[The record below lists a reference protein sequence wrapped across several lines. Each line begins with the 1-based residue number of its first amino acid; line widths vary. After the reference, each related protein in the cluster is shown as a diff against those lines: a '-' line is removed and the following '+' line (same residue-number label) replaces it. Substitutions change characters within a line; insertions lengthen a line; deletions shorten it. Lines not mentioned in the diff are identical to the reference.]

1 VVAGAILLAILAVA
15 ALVWF
20 ATPGPVAPRVPFA
33 EDQGRR
39 RMEVQEAFRPRKVRP
54 AQNIDEG
61 LQVLFTDLGAALRA
75 RDGERVLRHFNTNR
89 MVEELKAQNVLPFGG
104 VRNPQQFAA
113 GMRQGMKQSLANH
126 NSLLAYTSFEIRSVK
141 KLLDHEAVVIVR
153 HRDGSLTSKMRWWV
167 TGRSGTWQVYDFE
180 DLDTGL
186 RVSTIIGVITAGGFN
201 NLGETM
207 RGINGLRDA
216 SEALL
221 KEDLDTAERKLKE
234 IADIQL
240 PKQIAAVR
248 FLATAAVQVGRG
260 DFKTALGTL
269 DKAQASHPDMPAV
282 DLLRGVALNGLGQ
295 HDKALKHLE
304 AYRDLLGEDDVV
316 CLQLGEALRA
326 TGRFPEARTAFR
338 KALDDNPK
346 NADALGGL
354 LRVLGPED
362 SREDVGRRFA
372 KLDKPREHFPALA
385 EELKERADGPGME
398 QLVQAMRQIDPQ
410 CPGLAYYHFLAA
422 AWNGRTDQAIP
433 RFRAALAGEKD
444 PRKRQNYTEEFLRA
458 MLRGGKPLEAY
469 AAAGDPRQAFRI
481 LAAAL
486 KGSYQ
491 EDTLRE
497 LLAAHARKAPD
508 DPLLPFYQGELYV
521 REERYPLAD
530 RTFAGGMAHP
540 PDQIALD
547 EFRASR
553 VLARYHT
560 GRGLSA
566 YREIGPKGAT
576 FRQLASLYF
585 HDRNDA
591 QLQAL
596 LDEHARADPNDVEV
610 LQYRSRMD
618 IRANR
623 VARGI
628 TQFKAAWR
636 KEKQAEARERLVSEF
651 LYAMLE
657 VGKPVEAYWAAPDSR
672 YAFQVLAESL
682 LEEEKFKDLGRI
694 LDVHRRRYADDP
706 WLPFYTGSRHAE
718 EKAWDKAIVALREAY
733 QKAGADLRPRFR
745 WAYVNALYQRGR
757 VLQAYR
763 EVPPRKD
770 TFNQLANQLLADRKA
785 AVLEQLLEAHLPH
798 AKGDPSVFF
807 TMARARLLAKNYAG
821 AANLL
826 HQAYEKQPLDY
837 QKRWY
842 VTQFVGEMAAVGK
855 GFEAYR
861 TAPDT
866 ALAFDTLAR
875 DLVLSKKIKELESL
889 VEVHGKRFA
898 DSPLYL
904 FYRGEAAL
912 LHGNGR
918 EAERHFAAALAKA
931 PAAQR
936 WQFRNGL
943 YRARIKMGDVLRTYK
958 EFAAEAR
965 LFETLAQ
972 LCVRENNPGQL
983 EALLGERRKARPE
996 DRSLPSWGLELLWL
1010 KKDYEGAY
1018 KVLTGPHKELLA
1030 GPRYRWKRDDYLVRC
1045 LVKLGKT
1052 KEAVKEAAALA
1063 GKGRVGQVLVLL
1075 GHAAAGDVKQVIAA
1089 VEKARP
1095 GRINLAACYRDPDLG
1110 PLLRSEAFK
1119 AFRDRFPEPKGPT
1132 GRAKHEEDDD

>member
-1 VVAGAILLAILAVA
+1 VAILAVA

-20 ATPGPVAPRVPFA
+20 ASPGPVAPRVPFA
-33 EDQGRR
+33 EDQGLR
-39 RMEVQEAFRPRKVRP
+39 RMEVQEAFRARKVRP
-54 AQNIDEG
+54 AQDIDNG
-61 LQVLFTDLGAALRA
+61 LKVLFTDLGVALRA
-75 RDGERVLRHFNTNR
+75 RDGERVLRHFNTDR

-141 KLLDHEAVVIVR
+141 KLPDHEAVVIVR

-180 DLDTGL
+180 DLDTGM

-207 RGINGLRDA
+207 RAVNGLRDA
-216 SEALL
+216 TEALL
-221 KEDLDTAERKLKE
+221 KEDLDTADRKLKE
-234 IADIQL
+234 IAAIQL
-240 PKQIAAVR
+240 PKQISAVR
-248 FLATAAVQVGRG
+248 FLATAAVQIGRG

-269 DKAQASHPDMPAV
+269 DQAQASHPDMPAV

-304 AYRDLLGEDDVV
+304 TYRDLLGEDDVV

-326 TGRFPEARTAFR
+326 TGRFPEACTAFR
-338 KALDDNPK
+338 KALDYNPK

-354 LRVLGPED
+354 LRALGPED
-362 SREDVGRRFA
+362 SREDVGRRFR
-372 KLDKPREHFPALA
+372 KLDNPREHFPNLA
-385 EELKERADGPGME
+385 EELKERADGLGME
-398 QLVQAMRQIDPQ
+398 QLVQAMRQIDPR
-410 CPGLAYYHFLAA
+410 CPGLEYYHFLAS
-422 AWNGRTDQAIP
+422 AWNGRADQAIP

-444 PRKRQNYTEEFLRA
+444 PKKRHDYIEEFLRA

-469 AAAGDPRQAFRI
+469 AAIGDPRQAFRI

-486 KGSYQ
+486 KGYFQ

-497 LLAAHARKAPD
+497 LLATHARKSPD

-530 RTFAGGMAHP
+530 RTFAAGMAHP
-540 PDQIALD
+540 PDQITLD

-585 HDRNDA
+585 HDRNDT

-596 LDEHARADPNDVEV
+596 LDEHARIDPNDVEL
-610 LQYRSRMD
+610 LQYGSRMH

-628 TQFKAAWR
+628 TLFKAAWR
-636 KEKQAEARERLVSEF
+636 KEKQAEARQRLVSEF
-651 LYAMLE
+651 LDAMLE
-657 VGKPVEAYWAAPDSR
+657 AGKPVEAYWAAPDSR
-672 YAFQVLAESL
+672 HAFQVLAESL
-682 LEEEKFKDLGRI
+682 LEEEKFKDLDRV
-694 LDVHRRRYADDP
+694 LDVHRRRDADDP
-706 WLPFYTGSRHAE
+706 WLAFYTGSRHAE
-718 EKAWDKAIVALREAY
+718 EKAWHKALVALHEAY
-733 QKAGADLRPRFR
+733 QKAGADIRPRFR

-757 VLQAYR
+757 VHQAYHL
-763 EVPPRKD
+763 VPPRKD
-770 TFNQLANQLLADRKA
+770 TFNQLANQLLADRKIA
-785 AVLEQLLEAHLPH
+785 ELEKLLEAHLPH
-798 AKGDPSVFF
+798 AKGDPDFFF
-807 TMARARLLAKNYAG
+807 TKARAQLLRKNYAG
-821 AANLL
+821 AANILR
-826 HQAYEKQPLDY
+826 QAYEKQPLVY

-842 VTQFVGEMAAVGK
+842 VTQFVREMAAAGE

-861 TAPDT
+861 VAPDT

-875 DLVLSKKIKELESL
+875 DLASGKKIQELERL

-912 LHGNGR
+912 LRGNGR

-931 PAAQR
+931 AASQR

-943 YRARIKMGDVLRTYK
+943 YRARIKMGAAVRTYK
-958 EFAAEAR
+958 EFSTEPR

-972 LCVRENNPGQL
+972 LCIQDNNPAQL
-983 EALLGERRKARPE
+983 EALLVERRKARPE
-996 DRSLPSWGLELLWL
+996 DRALPSWDLDLLWL
-1010 KKDYEGAY
+1010 KKDYEGAF
-1018 KVLTGPHKELLA
+1018 KLLTGPDKELLA

-1052 KEAVKEAAALA
+1052 KEAVKEAEALA

-1075 GHAAAGDVKQVIAA
+1075 CHAAAGNVKQVIAA

-1119 AFRDRFPEPKGPT
+1119 AFRDKFPQSKPT
-1132 GRAKHEEDDD
+1132 GAAKREEDDD